1 MVPMTLIRA
10 PYIEAALEN
19 SFDARHMHG
28 GCAGQG
34 ISSDVG
40 GQRDTEISSGVELLA
55 RVDGRI
61 VAARFGNQLGMAF
74 HPELDEDDR
83 IHEMFLGMCNGT
95 RAV

>member
-1 MVPMTLIRA
+1 MTFISA
-10 PYIEAALEN
+10 PYIEAVLERT
-19 SFDARHMHG
+19 SDVRHMNG
-28 GCAGQG
+28 GCAEQDAKLIVSGQ
-34 ISSDVG
+34 D
-40 GQRDTEISSGVELLA
+40 RAEITAEVEILA